1 MSKYSVSKLKK
12 IMTRLRNPKNG
23 CLWDKKQT
31 IETII
36 PHTIEEVYEL
46 TEEILKKNLLEL
58 KRSWEICYFKQF
70 IYQK

>member
-12 IMTRLRNPKNG
+12 IMTRLRDPKNE

-46 TEEILKKNLLEL
+46 TGNIKKKFTGIEEEL
-58 KRSWEICYFKQF
+58 GDLVF
-70 IYQK
+70 

>member
-12 IMTRLRNPKNG
+12 IMTRLRDPKNG

-46 TEEILKKNLLEL
+46 TGNIKKKFTGIEEELGDLL
-58 KRSWEICYFKQF
+58 F
-70 IYQK
+70 

>member
-58 KRSWEICYFKQF
+58 KRSWEICYFK
-70 IYQK
+70 